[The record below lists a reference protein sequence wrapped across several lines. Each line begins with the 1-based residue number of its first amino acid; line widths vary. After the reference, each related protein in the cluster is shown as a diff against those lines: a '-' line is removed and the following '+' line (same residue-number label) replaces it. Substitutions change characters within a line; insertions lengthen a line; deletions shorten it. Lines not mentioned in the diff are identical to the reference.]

1 MADLTNSQRIK
12 CGRAFALRAYQEL
25 NSTANLT
32 KDDIKAA
39 VDATDDWIDDNQAS
53 FNTALPNPF
62 KTTATLDQKTILFVI
77 VALERAGL
85 LTQGD

>member
-1 MADLTNSQRIK
+1 MADLTNTQRIK
-12 CGRAFALRAYQEL
+12 CGRAFAQKAYVDL
-25 NSTANLT
+25 VATANLT
-32 KDDIKAA
+32 KADIKAA

-62 KTTATLDQKTILFVI
+62 KTTATLDQKTLLFVI